1 MPEGVGVFEKGEK
14 MMEENKTTGLI
25 GEDVK
30 KLPVGQLLKR
40 IGPGLIATG
49 IVIGPGAVT
58 TAAMLGANYGYS
70 LIWLIF
76 PIIFMGI
83 TFVMTTNWLATTTGM
98 PTIHA
103 IRKYFGKPGAIIVGI
118 ALVLSCL
125 FLTMGNISGTGA
137 GMNLV
142 FGIDWKLGS
151 LIMIVAVVVTYFLK
165 NVYSKVEKLI
175 TVCIGVMIIAFYVT
189 LFGVG
194 GPDAGELGKG
204 LFSFQI
210 PEGSLG
216 TALAF
221 ISTNAAITTGIYNTY
236 LGKEKKWKREDLF
249 NGVMFTDALVHMISV
264 ILISGAI
271 ILVGAIVLHPQGLS
285 IKAPAQ
291 LAQMLEPIMG
301 NAARYIMGAA
311 LLGAGF
317 SSLLANTQRG
327 PRQKVQPGK
336 QIHPLRMPGLPGDC
350 HDYLLQ
356 FQRFPHGTDPDCE
369 YRHVHRDSGRRALR
383 PAADLAQGREQG
395 IQSAYPAADLHD
407 YQLYLRADYDGFR
420 VPEDHYPRHRET
432 FPVNRQ
438 NGQTQRSPAEFPPG
452 CEDD

>member
-1 MPEGVGVFEKGEK
+1 
-14 MMEENKTTGLI
+14 MEEEKKTTGLI

-30 KLPVGQLLKR
+30 TLPVGQLLKR

-58 TAAMLGANYGYS
+58 TAAMLGANYCYA
-70 LIWLIF
+70 LIWLLW

-83 TFVMTTNWLATTTGM
+83 TFVMTTNWLAITTGM

-103 IRKYFGKPGAIIVGI
+103 IRKYYGKGGAIVVGI
-118 ALVLSCL
+118 ALFLACL
-125 FLTMGNISGTGA
+125 FFTMGNISGSGA
-137 GMNLV
+137 GMNLI
-142 FGIDWKLGS
+142 FGINWKLGS
-151 LIMIVAVVVTYFLK
+151 MILIAIVVYTYFAK

-175 TVCIGVMIIAFYVT
+175 TACIIMILAFYIT

-194 GPDAGELGKG
+194 GPDGGELGRG
-204 LFSFQI
+204 LFGFKV

-236 LGKEKKWKREDLF
+236 LGKEKKWKSEDLF

-264 ILISGAI
+264 VLISGAI
-271 ILVGAIVLHPQGLS
+271 ILVGAIVLFPQGLS

-301 NAARYIMGAA
+301 PAAKYIMGAA
-311 LLGAGF
+311 LVGAGF

-327 PRQKVQPGK
+327 MVLLGAGIDKEF
-336 QIHPLRMPGLPGDC
+336 GLESKFIRYGC
-350 HDYLLQ
+350 LACLLFAMAICYSFNGSPTQ
-356 FQRFPHGTDPDCE
+356 LILIANIATSIATPVGGLFVLLLIWRKDVNEGYKAPT
-369 YRHVHRDSGRRALR
+369 ALR
-383 PAADLAQGREQG
+383 ICMTISYIFVLVMTVSAFQKTIIPG
-395 IQSAYPAADLHD
+395 IMKLFA
-407 YQLYLRADYDGFR
+407 
-420 VPEDHYPRHRET
+420 
-432 FPVNRQ
+432 
-438 NGQTQRSPAEFPPG
+438 
-452 CEDD
+452 

>member
-1 MPEGVGVFEKGEK
+1 
-14 MMEENKTTGLI
+14 MEENKTTGLI

-30 KLPVGQLLKR
+30 TLPIGQLLKR

-58 TAAMLGANYGYS
+58 TAAMIGATYGYA
-70 LIWLIF
+70 LIWLMF

-83 TFVMTTNWLATTTGM
+83 TFVMTTNWLAITTGM

-103 IRKYFGKPGAIIVGI
+103 IRKYYGKVGAVVVGI
-118 ALVLSCL
+118 ALFLACL
-125 FLTMGNISGTGA
+125 FFTMGNISGSGA
-137 GMNLV
+137 GMNLL
-142 FGIDWKLGS
+142 FGLNWKIGS
-151 LIMIVAVVVTYFLK
+151 LILISVVIYTYFAK

-175 TVCIGVMIIAFYVT
+175 TACIIIMILAFYIT
-189 LFGVG
+189 LVGVG
-194 GPDAGELGKG
+194 GPDGKEFAGG
-204 LFSFQI
+204 LFGFKI

-264 ILISGAI
+264 VFISGAI

-301 NAARYIMGAA
+301 SAARYIMGAA
-311 LLGAGF
+311 LVGAGF

-327 PRQKVQPGK
+327 MVLLGAGIEKEF
-336 QIHPLRMPGLPGDC
+336 GLESKFIRYGCLACLIFAMVICYSFNGSPTQLILIANIATSIATPVGGLFV
-350 HDYLLQ
+350 LLLIW
-356 FQRFPHGTDPDCE
+356 RKDVNEGYEAPT
-369 YRHVHRDSGRRALR
+369 ALR
-383 PAADLAQGREQG
+383 ICMTISYIFVLIMTVSAFQKTIIPG
-395 IQSAYPAADLHD
+395 IMNLFA
-407 YQLYLRADYDGFR
+407 
-420 VPEDHYPRHRET
+420 
-432 FPVNRQ
+432 
-438 NGQTQRSPAEFPPG
+438 
-452 CEDD
+452 

>member
-1 MPEGVGVFEKGEK
+1 MS
-14 MMEENKTTGLI
+14 EETKAHLI

-30 KLPVGQLLKR
+30 KLPLKDLLKR

-58 TAAMLGANYGYS
+58 TAAMLGANYGYA
-70 LIWLIF
+70 LIWLMW

-83 TFVMTTNWLATTTGM
+83 TFVMTTNWLAITTGM

-103 IRKYFGKPGAIIVGI
+103 IRKYYGKGGAIVVGI
-118 ALVLSCL
+118 ALFLACL
-125 FLTMGNISGTGA
+125 FFTMGNISGTGA
-137 GMNLV
+137 GMNLI
-142 FGIDWKLGS
+142 FGINWKIGS
-151 LIMIVAVVVTYFLK
+151 AIMIAVVIYTYFAK

-175 TVCIGVMIIAFYVT
+175 TACIIIMILAFYIT
-189 LFGVG
+189 LVGVG
-194 GPDAGELGKG
+194 GPNGKEFAGG
-204 LFSFQI
+204 LFGFKV

-236 LGKEKKWKREDLF
+236 LGKEKKWKQDDLF
-249 NGVMFTDALVHMISV
+249 NGVMLTDALVHMISV
-264 ILISGAI
+264 VLISGAI

-301 NAARYIMGAA
+301 PVAKYIMGFA

-327 PRQKVQPGK
+327 IESKFIRYGCLACLVFAMAICYSFNGSPTQLILIANIATSIATPVG
-336 QIHPLRMPGLPGDC
+336 GLFV
-350 HDYLLQ
+350 LLLIW
-356 FQRFPHGTDPDCE
+356 RKDVNEGYKAPT
-369 YRHVHRDSGRRALR
+369 ALR
-383 PAADLAQGREQG
+383 ICMTISYIFVLIMTVSAFQKTIIPG
-395 IQSAYPAADLHD
+395 IMKLFA
-407 YQLYLRADYDGFR
+407 
-420 VPEDHYPRHRET
+420 
-432 FPVNRQ
+432 
-438 NGQTQRSPAEFPPG
+438 
-452 CEDD
+452 